1 MTLSIGTRKRGWRN
15 SQARSFGNRVRFS
28 VIPALTALVIGVP
41 MTARASNPYPEEL
54 RATLG
59 LSYTPSC
66 TLCHSAGLG
75 GNVGPVNTPFG
86 KSMVARG
93 LLGATSAELD
103 AGFSPDGGTPDPTLV
118 SALAK
123 MQVDQVD
130 SDGDGALDLDELT
143 WGGDPNTYDGLK
155 SNPNQ
160 ALNYGCSVSRP
171 ASANGLSGAVLSI
184 AILVLV
190 GARTRPTPCRPGR
203 RVICRQIKR
212 RGRC

>member
-1 MTLSIGTRKRGWRN
+1 
-15 SQARSFGNRVRFS
+15 
-28 VIPALTALVIGVP
+28 

-75 GNVGPVNTPFG
+75 GNVGLVNTPFG
-86 KSMVARG
+86 KSLVARG

-171 ASANGLSGAVLSI
+171 ASASGLSGAVLSI

-190 GARTRPTPCRPGR
+190 GVRDPPLAARGVGFYVSKSNEGGGVERCRLRVPIHRQR
-203 RVICRQIKR
+203 RFYRAFWFGIC
-212 RGRC
+212 